1 MRDTRTAEQ
10 LADCVAP
17 HCVGQPA
24 CRACPQAS
32 WRPASKGRVRD
43 VLVKIISFGAHLEH
57 DDLGELRTSPRR
69 HAVVRELDRVIH
81 GNVHDAK
88 QACGSVNLTVNEV
101 SVRQVSV
108 LVGVRITDAER
119 LVITSFSDGL
129 SQHRGLK
136 RSPHVDADAGADHC
150 KKPHWCLLR
159 DRLEHVAAVSDFGPL
174 VVSERPAHLVRWAMN
189 PQTRVH
195 EKVVRRIGKR
205 NNSILI
211 IDQSRAARAF
221 HSSRGS
227 GGARCRLKRLVAVRQ
242 LAGSMSDR
250 KWQSNRS
257 SDAPPTVTTP
267 AQPGSAWHC
276 SLHSRRVVPCIK
288 VQVLP
293 GDGGDTKTGGAGR
306 GGGGKSDGGGGGVG
320 GGISGGSG
328 CHGGGGGGD

>member
-1 MRDTRTAEQ
+1 MRNCRRGCEVLSRMASLRARPFGTPILLRTSHPRTTSR
-10 LADCVAP
+10 L
-17 HCVGQPA
+17 
-24 CRACPQAS
+24 CRTSLCRAARLPGDALKGALHWRQTHLCLLSNGWVVCQACPQAS
-32 WRPASKGRVRD
+32 WRPASQGRVRD

-159 DRLEHVAAVSDFGPL
+159 DRLEHVAAVSDLGPL
-174 VVSERPAHLVRWAMN
+174 VVSERPADLVRWAMN
-189 PQTRVH
+189 PQTRAH

-211 IDQSRAARAF
+211 IDRSRAAR
-221 HSSRGS
+221 
-227 GGARCRLKRLVAVRQ
+227 
-242 LAGSMSDR
+242 
-250 KWQSNRS
+250 
-257 SDAPPTVTTP
+257 
-267 AQPGSAWHC
+267 
-276 SLHSRRVVPCIK
+276 
-288 VQVLP
+288 
-293 GDGGDTKTGGAGR
+293 
-306 GGGGKSDGGGGGVG
+306 
-320 GGISGGSG
+320 
-328 CHGGGGGGD
+328 